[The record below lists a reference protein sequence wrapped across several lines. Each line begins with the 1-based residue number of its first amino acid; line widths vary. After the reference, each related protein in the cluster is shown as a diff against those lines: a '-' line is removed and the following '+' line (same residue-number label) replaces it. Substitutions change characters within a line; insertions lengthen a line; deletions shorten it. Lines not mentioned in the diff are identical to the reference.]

1 MDLIV
6 GNAACVVKTLA
17 DVRRLCNSAVTRI
30 MVGSV
35 TWQERAG
42 NTPVPPGDV
51 YYFNPDTQESGN
63 ALGLPNIGWQKLKR
77 ELPEMIALAHA
88 HGKQLWVSLAGFTVD
103 EYFAMADDA
112 FELGVDGV
120 QFNLACPNVHD
131 QGAQKRMFCEQPDL
145 VRRLLRMCHR
155 YGFGHQEIGIKI
167 SPTTNEQLV
176 EELCD
181 VVRTVGDVVTEVV
194 GVNTEPNCTFVDER
208 GVHRL
213 AFRAPGSDAVLHVG
227 GRAGAPLKELAL
239 STFRLYRKY
248 LPPYVR
254 YVYVG
259 GVFIGADVLQ
269 PLREGAA
276 GFECATALIQD
287 GPRIFSD
294 ILSDPVLEDILE
306 LA

>member
-1 MDLIV
+1 MNLIV
-6 GNAACVVKTLA
+6 GNAACIVKTLA

-30 MVGSV
+30 MVGSI
-35 TWQERAG
+35 TWEGRAG

-51 YYFNPDTQESGN
+51 YHFNLDTQESGN
-63 ALGLPNIGWQKLKR
+63 ALGLPNVGWQKFKR

-103 EYFAMADDA
+103 EYYAMAEDA

-131 QGAQKRMFCEQPDL
+131 KGAQKRMFCEQPQL
-145 VRRLLRMCHR
+145 VLRLLRMC
-155 YGFGHQEIGIKI
+155 YMYNLGPGEIGIKI
-167 SPTTNEQLV
+167 SPTEDESLV
-176 EELCD
+176 EELCN
-181 VVRTVGDVVTEVV
+181 VVRAASNVVTEVV

-208 GVHRL
+208 GVNRL
-213 AFRAPGSDAVLHVG
+213 AFRPPGSDAVLHVG
-227 GRAGAPLKELAL
+227 GRAGTPLKVRAL
-239 STFRLYRKY
+239 STFRLYRKH
-248 LPPYVR
+248 LPSHTR

-259 GVFIGADVLQ
+259 GVFIGEDVLQ

-276 GFECATALIQD
+276 GFECATSFIQE

-294 ILSDPVLEDILE
+294 ILLDPVLEDILE
-306 LA
+306 IA